1 MLEIDKC
8 LDLYDNL
15 GSPLELDNNF
25 SDSLFTCSYALCY
38 AIKVS
43 NRDSLYL
50 LSALNKEEQNKIKD
64 QQMR

>member
-25 SDSLFTCSYALCY
+25 SDSLFTRSYALCY